1 MDIGADFSAI
11 ECHRALHVWIIEN
24 LKMAPVP
31 EKAYGNF
38 FQGHCY
44 IVLHVPQNP
53 KAPQEP
59 SSDLHYWV
67 GEAASKEA
75 QEAAETFVQ
84 RVLQALGGR
93 AVLHR
98 EAQGHESDCFLG
110 YFRPGVLYRK
120 GGLASGLRHTET
132 NIYSIRRL
140 LHIRGGKHVSG
151 TEVALSWNSFNKGD
165 IFLLD
170 LGKVMIQ
177 WNGPQSSS
185 SAKAR
190 GLALTCSLRNKERGG
205 RAQICVVDD
214 EGEAPKLVRIME
226 EVLGGRRGNLRGAM
240 PSERINQLQKANVR
254 LYHAYQKGEDFVI
267 QELATCPLTQD
278 LLQEEN
284 CYLLDQ
290 GGFKVY
296 MWQGRRYS
304 PREKKAAFSRA
315 VSFIQ
320 AKGYPAYTNVE
331 VLEDGAESAAFKQLF
346 RTWVKEP
353 NKKMKPR
360 GPGTS
365 VPAQLDVRQLPSR
378 PELAAQLR
386 MVDDGSG
393 KVEVW
398 CIQDGGRQ
406 LLDPKHHG
414 QLCADNCYLVLY
426 TYQKLGRTQ
435 YILYLWQG
443 HQATPDMMQ
452 ALSRN
457 AEELDLLY
465 AGALVQAHV
474 TMGSD
479 PPHFLAMFQG
489 QLVVFQGI
497 SRHGGKERSAS
508 APRLFHVRGSDSHN
522 TKTMEVPARASS
534 LRSSDVFLLVTLSG
548 CYLWFGKGCTGD
560 QREMAH
566 MVASLLSRE
575 NKDVVLEGREP
586 PPFWEALGGP
596 APYTSSKRL
605 PEEAPSFQP
614 RLFECS
620 SPEGC
625 LVLTEVVFFSQED
638 LDKYDVMLLDT
649 WEEIFLWLGEAVSD
663 QKEAV
668 LGWGREYLK
677 THPAGRSLATTIILA
692 KQGLEPLTFTGWFLT
707 WDPYKWTVR
716 PEPCEEVEGG
726 LGAASN
732 LSTLT
737 AEINHFQLSR
747 SSGNGPPGPL
757 ALPALQGSQDCSER
771 ELELGP
777 KAAAIGTS
785 NGSSSS
791 LVSGVLPRE
800 QLLNRA
806 AEDLPEGVDPA
817 RKEFYLSDSDFQAI
831 FGKSK
836 EDFYRL
842 ALWRQQQEKKQHGF
856 F

>member
-1 MDIGADFSAI
+1 MEIDLDLRSI

-24 LKMAPVP
+24 LKMVPVP

-53 KAPQEP
+53 KAPRGP
-59 SSDLHYWV
+59 SSNLHYWV

-84 RVLQALGGR
+84 RVPQALGDR

-98 EAQGHESDCFLG
+98 EVQGHESDCFLS
-110 YFRPGVLYRK
+110 YFHPGILYRK
-120 GGLASGLRHTET
+120 GGLTYGLKHVET
-132 NIYSIRRL
+132 NVYSIRRL
-140 LHIRGGKHVSG
+140 LHITGRKHVDA
-151 TEVALSWNSFNKGD
+151 TEVALSWNSFNEGD

-190 GLALTCSLRNKERGG
+190 GLALTCSLRDKERGG
-205 RAQICVVDD
+205 RAQIGVVDD
-214 EGEAPKLVRIME
+214 EGDAPELMRIME

-254 LYHAYQKGEDFVI
+254 LYQIDHVEP
-267 QELATCPLTQD
+267 C
-278 LLQEEN
+278 
-284 CYLLDQ
+284 LD
-290 GGFKVY
+290 
-296 MWQGRRYS
+296 S
-304 PREKKAAFSRA
+304 C
-315 VSFIQ
+315 
-320 AKGYPAYTNVE
+320 
-331 VLEDGAESAAFKQLF
+331 
-346 RTWVKEP
+346 
-353 NKKMKPR
+353 
-360 GPGTS
+360 TS
-365 VPAQLDVRQLPSR
+365 VPVQLDVGQLPSR
-378 PELAAQLR
+378 PELAAKLR

-398 CIQDGGRQ
+398 CIQDVGRQ

-443 HQATPDMMQ
+443 HQASPDMIQ

-465 AGALVQAHV
+465 VSALVQVHV
-474 TMGSD
+474 TMGSE

-489 QLVVFQGI
+489 QLVVFRGVA
-497 SRHGGKERSAS
+497 RHGGKEWSVSAT
-508 APRLFHVRGSDSHN
+508 RLFHVRGSDSHN

-534 LRSSDVFLLVTLSG
+534 LCSRDVFLLVTPGS

-560 QREMAH
+560 QREMART
-566 MVASLLSRE
+566 VASLLSGE
-575 NKDVVLEGREP
+575 NTDIVLEGQEP

-596 APYTSSKRL
+596 APYPSNKRL
-605 PEEAPSFQP
+605 PEEASRFQP

-663 QKEAV
+663 QKEAAV
-668 LGWGREYLK
+668 GWGREYLK
-677 THPAGRSLATTIILA
+677 THPAGRSPATTIVLV
-692 KQGLEPLTFTGWFLT
+692 KQGLEPPTFTGWFLT
-707 WDPYKWTVR
+707 WDPYKWTS
-716 PEPCEEVEGG
+716 EQPCEEVEGS
-726 LGAASN
+726 LGTASN

-737 AEINHFQLSR
+737 VEINHFQLS
-747 SSGNGPPGPL
+747 SSLGNGPPGPL
-757 ALPALQGSQDCSER
+757 TLRALQGSQEASEN

-777 KAAAIGTS
+777 KAASISTS
-785 NGSSSS
+785 TGSTSS

-800 QLLNRA
+800 RLLNQA

-836 EDFYRL
+836 EDFYRM